1 MYHVATE
8 HNSADCGTRPTQV
21 TAEDITQCSMWISG
35 AEWMKHGIHNAV
47 KKGILKPVSV
57 VWSLTLDLYCI
68 RVWETSSLD
77 GSYESKR

>member
-35 AEWMKHGIHNAV
+35 AEWMKHGIHDAV
-47 KKGILKPVSV
+47 KKGILKPVSELRLASKEEIDNYHDGCV
-57 VWSLTLDLYCI
+57 FDQIPKVLT
-68 RVWETSSLD
+68 
-77 GSYESKR
+77 